1 MPPILPLAE
10 IQRRLL
16 EHQRRQKL
24 GERVHSMT
32 TLARRADVNPSTMY
46 AVIAGERVNHH
57 SQIRL
62 SRMLSWLAE
71 QPQEPGGAR
80 IWHIAPGGSL
90 RTGLGAPNSLFS
102 GLKR

>member
-1 MPPILPLAE
+1 MTPILPLAE

-16 EHQRRQKL
+16 EHQRRQRL

-32 TLARRADVNPSTMY
+32 TLARRADVNPSTLY
-46 AVIAGERVNHH
+46 QAIAGERINHH

-62 SRMLSWLAE
+62 SRMLSWIAE
-71 QPQEPGGAR
+71 QPHEPGGAR

>member
-24 GERVHSMT
+24 GDRVHSMT
-32 TLARRADVNPSTMY
+32 TLARRADVNPSTLY
-46 AVIAGERVNHH
+46 QAIAGERVNHH

-71 QPQEPGGAR
+71 QPQEPGGSR

>member
-32 TLARRADVNPSTMY
+32 TLARRADVNASTLY
-46 AVIAGERVNHH
+46 QALNGERINHH

-62 SRMLSWLAE
+62 SRALAWLAE
-71 QPQEPGGAR
+71 QPRAPGGAR

>member
-16 EHQRRQKL
+16 EHQWRQRL
-24 GERVHSMT
+24 GDRVHSMT
-32 TLARRADVNPSTMY
+32 TLARRADVNPSTLY
-46 AVIAGERVNHH
+46 QAIAGERVNHH

-71 QPQEPGGAR
+71 QPQEPGGSR
-80 IWHIAPGGSL
+80 IWHIAPGGGL